1 MKIQAGKYLIRS
13 WEPEDWR
20 GLMRGV
26 NNPNVTG
33 TLAVQFPRSYSE
45 EHAKAWIDLCA
56 LEADPVN
63 FAIVD
68 GEEAIGG
75 IGLTLQRGTRRRA
88 AEIGFWLAEERWGE
102 GIATAAVGAFT
113 EFAFAQFDLLR
124 LAAYVFDGNKASV
137 RVLEK
142 AGFTYEGT
150 LQFSIVKDERVV
162 DERVYAL
169 VRPEA

>member
-1 MKIQAGKYLIRS
+1 MNISAGKYLIRS
-13 WEPEDWR
+13 WEPADADA
-20 GLMRGV
+20 LVKHV

-33 TLAVQFPRSYSE
+33 TLAVRFPRAYSP

-56 LEADPVN
+56 MEADPVN

-68 GEEAIGG
+68 GQDAIGG

-102 GIATAAVGAFT
+102 GIATEVVTAFAG
-113 EFAFAQFDLLR
+113 FAFAQFDLLR
-124 LAAYVFDGNKASV
+124 LAAYVFDGNGASA

-142 AGFTYEGT
+142 AGFTYEGA
-150 LQFSIVKDERVV
+150 LRSSIVKDDKVV
-162 DERVYAL
+162 DELVYAL
-169 VRPEA
+169 VREDA